1 MTKTALTSNREWN
14 TRVVSTEKG
23 EITQNIL
30 AEFNELWNSEYALK
44 YDEFY
49 EVYKERYMTPFGQ
62 RKAVYSWRLAA
73 TDPTPTGKRKEK
85 SLREKIKDI
94 EKQLRL
100 ETFCEDLTVC
110 ELVEK
115 YLMTKTGVKHST
127 RTGYKF
133 VQNILAKEPFGQRKI
148 ASIKTSDAKIFLIK
162 MQEEG
167 RGYSTIHTVRGVLRP
182 AFQMAADDDMII
194 KNPFQFELHTVV
206 VNDSVKRD
214 ALTREQER
222 KFLQFIQEDR
232 HYSRYYDAIF
242 ILFKTGLRIS
252 EFCGLT
258 IKDIDFKKNVI
269 KVSHQLQRTSDM
281 RYVCEKTKTE
291 NGIREIPMNSEV
303 MEAFKRII
311 KNRPKP
317 KIEPI
322 VDGYSGFLFL
332 DKNGKPRVAL
342 HWEKYF
348 QLSVEKYNSIYRVQ
362 LPKITPHVCRHT
374 FCTNMAKS
382 GMNPKVLQY
391 IMGHGDISVTLDT
404 YTHIK
409 AEDAIAEMERLDLLI
424 EKEA

>member
-1 MTKTALTSNREWN
+1 MSNAKRRDN
-14 TRVVSTEKG
+14 KGRVLQMG
-23 EITQNIL
+23 ENQL
-30 AEFNELWNSEYALK
+30 DDGRY
-44 YDEFY
+44 
-49 EVYKERYMTPFGQ
+49 VYRYTNPYGQ
-62 RKAVYSWRLAA
+62 RKTVYSWRLTAS
-73 TDPTPTGKRKEK
+73 DPMPAGRRKDK

-100 ETFCEDLTVC
+100 EICCEDITVC

-127 RTGYKF
+127 QTGYKF

-162 MQEEG
+162 MQEDG

-182 AFQMAADDDMII
+182 AFQMAADDDMIV

-222 KFLQFIQEDR
+222 KFLQFILEDD
-232 HYSRYYDAIF
+232 HYSQYYDAIYV
-242 ILFKTGLRIS
+242 LFKTGLRIS

-258 IKDIDFKKNVI
+258 IKDIDFKKKVI
-269 KVSHQLQRTSDM
+269 KVNHQLQRTSDM
-281 RYVCEKTKTE
+281 RYICEKTKTE
-291 NGIREIPMNSEV
+291 NGVREVPMTPDV
-303 MEAFKRII
+303 VDAFKRII
-311 KNRPKP
+311 KMRPKP
-317 KIEPI
+317 KIEPV

-332 DKNGKPRVAL
+332 DKNGKPKVAL

-348 QLSVEKYNSIYRVQ
+348 QLSVAKYNKIYRVQ
-362 LPKITPHVCRHT
+362 LPQITPHVCRHT

-409 AEDAIAEMERLDLLI
+409 SEDAIAEMERLDYLKT
-424 EKEA
+424 KEA

>member
-1 MTKTALTSNREWN
+1 MSNAKRRDN
-14 TRVVSTEKG
+14 KGRVLQMG
-23 EITQNIL
+23 ENQLNDGR
-30 AEFNELWNSEYALK
+30 Y
-44 YDEFY
+44 
-49 EVYKERYMTPFGQ
+49 VYRYTNPYGQ
-62 RKAVYSWRLAA
+62 RKTVYSWRLTAS
-73 TDPTPTGKRKEK
+73 DPMPAGRRKDK

-100 ETFCEDLTVC
+100 EICCEDITVC

-127 RTGYKF
+127 QTGYKF

-162 MQEEG
+162 MQEDG

-182 AFQMAADDDMII
+182 AFQMATDDDMIV

-222 KFLQFIQEDR
+222 KYLQFILEDD
-232 HYSRYYDAIF
+232 HYSQYYDAIY

-258 IKDIDFKKNVI
+258 IKDIDFKKKVI
-269 KVSHQLQRTSDM
+269 KINHQLQRTSDM
-281 RYVCEKTKTE
+281 RYICEKTKTE
-291 NGIREIPMNSEV
+291 NGVREVPMTPDV
-303 MEAFKRII
+303 VDAFKRII
-311 KNRPKP
+311 KMRPKP
-317 KIEPI
+317 KIEPV

-332 DKNGKPRVAL
+332 DKNGKPKVAL

-348 QLSVEKYNSIYRVQ
+348 QLSVAKYNKLYRVQ
-362 LPKITPHVCRHT
+362 LPQITPHVCRHT

-409 AEDAIAEMERLDLLI
+409 SEDAIAEMERLDYLKT
-424 EKEA
+424 KEA

>member
-1 MTKTALTSNREWN
+1 MSNAKRRDN
-14 TRVVSTEKG
+14 KGRVLQMG
-23 EITQNIL
+23 ENQL
-30 AEFNELWNSEYALK
+30 DDGRY
-44 YDEFY
+44 
-49 EVYKERYMTPFGQ
+49 VYRYTTPYGQ
-62 RKAVYSWRLAA
+62 RKTVYSWRLTASDSMPA
-73 TDPTPTGKRKEK
+73 GKRKDR
-85 SLREKIKDI
+85 SLREKIKEI
-94 EKQLRL
+94 EKKLRL
-100 ETFCEDLTVC
+100 EICCEDITVC

-162 MQEEG
+162 MQEDG
-167 RGYSTIHTVRGVLRP
+167 RGYSTIHNVRGVLRP
-182 AFQMAADDDMII
+182 AFQMAADDDMIV
-194 KNPFQFELHTVV
+194 KKPFQFELHTV

-222 KFLQFIQEDR
+222 KFLQFILEDD
-232 HYSRYYDAIF
+232 HYSQYYDAIY

-258 IKDIDFKKNVI
+258 IKDIDFKKKVI
-269 KVSHQLQRTSDM
+269 KVNHQLQRTSDM

-291 NGIREIPMNSEV
+291 NGVREVPMTPDV
-303 MEAFKRII
+303 VDAFKRII
-311 KNRPKP
+311 KMRPKP
-317 KIEPI
+317 KIEPVI
-322 VDGYSGFLFL
+322 DGYSGFLFL
-332 DKNGKPRVAL
+332 DKNGKPKVAL

-348 QLSVEKYNSIYRVQ
+348 QLSVRKYNNIYRVQ
-362 LPKITPHVCRHT
+362 LPQITPHVCRHT

-409 AEDAIAEMERLDLLI
+409 SEDAIAEVERLDYL
-424 EKEA
+424 KTREA

>member
-1 MTKTALTSNREWN
+1 M
-14 TRVVSTEKG
+14 G
-23 EITQNIL
+23 ENQL
-30 AEFNELWNSEYALK
+30 DDGRY
-44 YDEFY
+44 
-49 EVYKERYMTPFGQ
+49 VYRYTNPYGQ
-62 RKAVYSWRLAA
+62 RKTVYSWRLTAS
-73 TDPTPTGKRKEK
+73 DPMPAGKRKDK
-85 SLREKIKDI
+85 SLREKIKEI
-94 EKQLRL
+94 EKNLRL
-100 ETFCEDLTVC
+100 EICCEDITVC

-127 RTGYKF
+127 QTGYKF

-162 MQEEG
+162 MQEAG
-167 RGYSTIHTVRGVLRP
+167 KGYSTICTVRGVLRP
-182 AFQMAADDDMII
+182 AFQMAADDDMIV

-222 KFLQFIQEDR
+222 KFLQFILEDN
-232 HYSRYYDAIF
+232 HYSQYYDAIY

-258 IKDIDFKKNVI
+258 IKDIDFRKKVI
-269 KVSHQLQRTSDM
+269 KVNHQLQRTSDM

-291 NGIREIPMNSEV
+291 NGVREVPMTPDV
-303 MEAFKRII
+303 VDAFKRII
-311 KNRPKP
+311 KMRPKP
-317 KIEPI
+317 KIEPVI
-322 VDGYSGFLFL
+322 DGYSGFLFL
-332 DKNGKPRVAL
+332 DKNGKPKVAL

-348 QLSVEKYNSIYRVQ
+348 QLSVAKYNKIYRVQ
-362 LPKITPHVCRHT
+362 LPQITPHVCRHT

-409 AEDAIAEMERLDLLI
+409 SEDAIAEMERLDYLKT
-424 EKEA
+424 KEA

>member
-1 MTKTALTSNREWN
+1 MSNTKRRDNKGRVLQTGEWQQDDGRYVYRYTSP
-14 TRVVSTEKG
+14 
-23 EITQNIL
+23 L
-30 AEFNELWNSEYALK
+30 
-44 YDEFY
+44 
-49 EVYKERYMTPFGQ
+49 GQ
-62 RKAVYSWRLAA
+62 RKSVYSWRLTAS
-73 TDPTPTGKRKEK
+73 DPTPAGKRKEK
-85 SLREKIKDI
+85 SLREKIKEV

-100 ETFCEDLTVC
+100 ELCCEDITVC

-133 VQNILAKEPFGQRKI
+133 VQNILAKKPFGQRKI
-148 ASIKTSDAKIFLIK
+148 ATIKTSDAKVFLIK

-167 RGYSTIHTVRGVLRP
+167 RGYSTICTVRGVLRP
-182 AFQMAADDDMII
+182 AFQMATDDDMII

-222 KFLQFIQEDR
+222 KFLEFIHQDK
-232 HYSRYYDAIF
+232 HYRRYYDAF
-242 ILFKTGLRIS
+242 YILFKTGLRIS

-258 IKDIDFKKNVI
+258 IKDLDFRKKVI
-269 KVSHQLQRTSDM
+269 KVNHQLQRTSEM
-281 RYVCEKTKTE
+281 KYICESTKTG
-291 NGIREIPMNSEV
+291 NGVRDVPMTPDV
-303 MEAFKRII
+303 VDAFKRII

-348 QLSVEKYNSIYRVQ
+348 QLSVRKYNSIYRVQ
-362 LPKITPHVCRHT
+362 LPQITPHVCRHT

-409 AEDAIAEMERLDLLI
+409 SEDAIAEMERLDLLMK
-424 EKEA
+424 KEA

>member
-1 MTKTALTSNREWN
+1 MSNTKRRDNKG
-14 TRVVSTEKG
+14 RVLQMG
-23 EITQNIL
+23 ENQL
-30 AEFNELWNSEYALK
+30 
-44 YDEFY
+44 DDG
-49 EVYKERYMTPFGQ
+49 RYTYRYTDPFGQ
-62 RKAVYSWRLAA
+62 RKTVYSWRLTAS
-73 TDPTPTGKRKEK
+73 DPTPAGKRKEK
-85 SLREKIKDI
+85 SLGEKIKDV

-100 ETFCEDLTVC
+100 ELCCEDITVC

-115 YLMTKTGVKHST
+115 YLVTKTGVKHSI

-148 ASIKTSDAKIFLIK
+148 ATIKTSDAKVFLIK

-167 RGYSTIHTVRGVLRP
+167 RGYSTICTVRGVLRP
-182 AFQMAADDDMII
+182 AFQVATDDDMII
-194 KNPFQFELHTVV
+194 KNPFQFEFHTVV

-222 KFLQFIQEDR
+222 KFLEFIQQDS
-232 HYSRYYDAIF
+232 HYSRYYDAF
-242 ILFKTGLRIS
+242 YILFKRGLRIS

-258 IKDIDFKKNVI
+258 IKDIDFRKKVI
-269 KVSHQLQRTSDM
+269 KVNHQLQRTSEM
-281 RYVCEKTKTE
+281 KYICESTKTG
-291 NGIREIPMNSEV
+291 NGVRDVPMTPDV
-303 MEAFKRII
+303 VDAFKQII

-332 DKNGKPRVAL
+332 DKNGKPRVTL

-348 QLSVEKYNSIYRVQ
+348 QLSVRKYNSIYRGQ
-362 LPKITPHVCRHT
+362 LPQITPHVCRHT
-374 FCTNMAKS
+374 FCTNMAKF
-382 GMNPKVLQY
+382 GMTPKVLQY
-391 IMGHGDISVTLDT
+391 IMGYGDISVTIDT

-409 AEDAIAEMERLDLLI
+409 SEDAIAEMERLDLLM

>member
-1 MTKTALTSNREWN
+1 MSNAKRRDN
-14 TRVVSTEKG
+14 KGRVLQMG
-23 EITQNIL
+23 ENQL
-30 AEFNELWNSEYALK
+30 DDGRYA
-44 YDEFY
+44 Y
-49 EVYKERYMTPFGQ
+49 RYTTPFGQ
-62 RKAVYSWRLAA
+62 RKTVYSWRLTAS
-73 TDPTPTGKRKEK
+73 DPMPAGKRKDK
-85 SLREKIKDI
+85 SLREKIKEI
-94 EKQLRL
+94 EKKLRL
-100 ETFCEDLTVC
+100 EICCEDITVC

-162 MQEEG
+162 MQEDG

-182 AFQMAADDDMII
+182 AFQMAADDDMIV
-194 KNPFQFELHTVV
+194 KNPFQLELHTVV

-222 KFLQFIQEDR
+222 KFLQFIMEDN
-232 HYSRYYDAIF
+232 HYSQYYDAF
-242 ILFKTGLRIS
+242 YILFKTGLRIS

-258 IKDIDFKKNVI
+258 IKDIDFKKKVI
-269 KVSHQLQRTSDM
+269 KVNHQLQRTSDM
-281 RYVCEKTKTE
+281 RYICEKTKTE
-291 NGIREIPMNSEV
+291 NGVREVPMTPDV
-303 MEAFKRII
+303 VDAFKRVI
-311 KNRPKP
+311 KLRPTP

-322 VDGYSGFLFL
+322 IDGYSGFLFL

-348 QLSVEKYNSIYRVQ
+348 QLSVAKYNKTYRLQ

-391 IMGHGDISVTLDT
+391 IMGHGDISVTLDN

-409 AEDAIAEMERLDLLI
+409 SEDAIAEMERLDYLKT
-424 EKEA
+424 KEA

>member
-1 MTKTALTSNREWN
+1 M
-14 TRVVSTEKG
+14 
-23 EITQNIL
+23 
-30 AEFNELWNSEYALK
+30 
-44 YDEFY
+44 
-49 EVYKERYMTPFGQ
+49 
-62 RKAVYSWRLAA
+62 
-73 TDPTPTGKRKEK
+73 
-85 SLREKIKDI
+85 
-94 EKQLRL
+94 
-100 ETFCEDLTVC
+100 
-110 ELVEK
+110 
-115 YLMTKTGVKHST
+115 
-127 RTGYKF
+127 
-133 VQNILAKEPFGQRKI
+133 QNILAKEPFGQRKI
-148 ASIKTSDAKIFLIK
+148 ANVKTSDAKIFLIK
-162 MQEEG
+162 MQEDG

-222 KFLQFIQEDR
+222 TFLKFIQEDR

-258 IKDIDFKKNVI
+258 IRDIDFKKNVI
-269 KVSHQLQRTSDM
+269 KISHQLQRTSDM
-281 RYVCEKTKTE
+281 KYVCEKTKTE

-303 MEAFKRII
+303 MAAFKRII
-311 KNRPKP
+311 KSRPKP

-332 DKNGKPRVAL
+332 DKNGKPKVAL

-409 AEDAIAEMERLDLLI
+409 AEDAIAEMERLNLLT

>member
-1 MTKTALTSNREWN
+1 MSNAKRRDN
-14 TRVVSTEKG
+14 KGRVLQMG
-23 EITQNIL
+23 ENRL
-30 AEFNELWNSEYALK
+30 DDGRY
-44 YDEFY
+44 
-49 EVYKERYMTPFGQ
+49 VYRYTNPYGQ
-62 RKAVYSWRLAA
+62 RKTVYSWRLTAS
-73 TDPTPTGKRKEK
+73 DPMPAGRRKDK

-100 ETFCEDLTVC
+100 EICCEDITVC

-127 RTGYKF
+127 QTGYKF
-133 VQNILAKEPFGQRKI
+133 VQNILEKEPFGQRKI

-162 MQEEG
+162 MQEDG

-182 AFQMAADDDMII
+182 AFQMAADDDMIV

-222 KFLQFIQEDR
+222 KYLQFILEDD
-232 HYSRYYDAIF
+232 HYSQYYDAIY

-258 IKDIDFKKNVI
+258 IKDIDFKKKVI
-269 KVSHQLQRTSDM
+269 KINHQLQRTSDM
-281 RYVCEKTKTE
+281 RYICEKTKTE
-291 NGIREIPMNSEV
+291 NGVREVPMTPDV
-303 MEAFKRII
+303 VDAFKRII
-311 KNRPKP
+311 KMRPKP
-317 KIEPI
+317 KIEPV

-332 DKNGKPRVAL
+332 DKNGKPKVAL

-348 QLSVEKYNSIYRVQ
+348 QLSVAKYNKIYRVQ
-362 LPKITPHVCRHT
+362 LPQITPHVCRHT

-409 AEDAIAEMERLDLLI
+409 SEDAIAEMERLDYLKT
-424 EKEA
+424 KEA

>member
-1 MTKTALTSNREWN
+1 MSQLFERRMIMSNAKRRDN
-14 TRVVSTEKG
+14 KGRVLQMG
-23 EITQNIL
+23 ENQL
-30 AEFNELWNSEYALK
+30 DDGRY
-44 YDEFY
+44 
-49 EVYKERYMTPFGQ
+49 VYRYTNPYGQ
-62 RKAVYSWRLAA
+62 RKTVYSWRLTAS
-73 TDPTPTGKRKEK
+73 DPMPAGRRKDK

-100 ETFCEDLTVC
+100 EICCEDITVC

-127 RTGYKF
+127 QTGYKF

-148 ASIKTSDAKIFLIK
+148 ASIKTSDAKIFLIN
-162 MQEEG
+162 MQKNG

-182 AFQMAADDDMII
+182 AFQMAADDDMIV

-222 KFLQFIQEDR
+222 KYLQFILEDD
-232 HYSRYYDAIF
+232 HYSQYYDAIY

-258 IKDIDFKKNVI
+258 IKDIDFKKKVI
-269 KVSHQLQRTSDM
+269 KVNHQLQRTSDM
-281 RYVCEKTKTE
+281 RYICEKTKTE
-291 NGIREIPMNSEV
+291 NGVREVPMTPDV
-303 MEAFKRII
+303 VDAFKRII
-311 KNRPKP
+311 KMRPKP
-317 KIEPI
+317 KIEPV

-332 DKNGKPRVAL
+332 DKNGKPKVAL

-348 QLSVEKYNSIYRVQ
+348 QLSVAKYNKIYRVQ
-362 LPKITPHVCRHT
+362 LPQITPHVCRHT

-409 AEDAIAEMERLDLLI
+409 SEDAIAEMERLDYLKT
-424 EKEA
+424 KEA

>member
-1 MTKTALTSNREWN
+1 MSYTKRRDNKG
-14 TRVVSTEKG
+14 RVLQMG
-23 EITQNIL
+23 EIQL
-30 AEFNELWNSEYALK
+30 EDGRYA
-44 YDEFY
+44 Y
-49 EVYKERYMTPFGQ
+49 RYTDPFGQ
-62 RKAVYSWRLAA
+62 RKTVYSWRLTASDSMPA
-73 TDPTPTGKRKEK
+73 GKRKDK
-85 SLREKIKDI
+85 ALRDKIKEI
-94 EKQLRL
+94 EKRLRL
-100 ETFCEDLTVC
+100 EICCEDITVC

-148 ASIKTSDAKIFLIK
+148 ASIKTSDAKVFLIK
-162 MQEEG
+162 MQEDG

-222 KFLQFIQEDR
+222 QFLQFILEDN
-232 HYSRYYDAIF
+232 HYSQYYDAF
-242 ILFKTGLRIS
+242 YILFKTGLRIS

-258 IKDIDFKKNVI
+258 IKDIDFKKKVI
-269 KVSHQLQRTSDM
+269 KVNHQLQRTNDM
-281 RYVCEKTKTE
+281 KYICETTKTE
-291 NGIREIPMNSEV
+291 NGVREVPMTPDV
-303 MEAFKRII
+303 MEAFRRII
-311 KNRPKP
+311 KMRPKQ
-317 KIEPI
+317 KVEPI
-322 VDGYSGFLFL
+322 IDGYSGFLFL
-332 DKNGKPRVAL
+332 DKNGKPKVAL

-348 QLSVEKYNSIYRVQ
+348 KLSVEKYNKIYRVQ

-409 AEDAIAEMERLDLLI
+409 SEDAIAEMERLDYLKT
-424 EKEA
+424 KET

>member
-1 MTKTALTSNREWN
+1 MSNTKRRDNKG
-14 TRVVSTEKG
+14 RVLQMG
-23 EITQNIL
+23 ENQL
-30 AEFNELWNSEYALK
+30 DDGRY
-44 YDEFY
+44 
-49 EVYKERYMTPFGQ
+49 VYRYTNPYGQ
-62 RKAVYSWRLAA
+62 RKTVYSWRLTAS
-73 TDPTPTGKRKEK
+73 DPMPAGRRKDK

-100 ETFCEDLTVC
+100 EICCEDITVC

-127 RTGYKF
+127 QTGYKF

-162 MQEEG
+162 MQEDG

-182 AFQMAADDDMII
+182 AFQMAADDDMIV

-222 KFLQFIQEDR
+222 KFLQFILEDD
-232 HYSRYYDAIF
+232 HYSQYYDAIY

-258 IKDIDFKKNVI
+258 IKDIDFKKKVI
-269 KVSHQLQRTSDM
+269 KVNHQLQRTSDM
-281 RYVCEKTKTE
+281 RYICEKTKTE
-291 NGIREIPMNSEV
+291 NGVREVPMTPDV
-303 MEAFKRII
+303 VDAFKRII
-311 KNRPKP
+311 KMRPKP
-317 KIEPI
+317 KIEPV

-332 DKNGKPRVAL
+332 DKNGKPKVAL

-348 QLSVEKYNSIYRVQ
+348 QLSVAKYNKIYRVQ
-362 LPKITPHVCRHT
+362 LPQITPHVCRHT

-409 AEDAIAEMERLDLLI
+409 SEDAIAEMERLDYLKT
-424 EKEA
+424 KEA

>member
-1 MTKTALTSNREWN
+1 MSNAKRRDN
-14 TRVVSTEKG
+14 KGRVLQMG
-23 EITQNIL
+23 ETQL
-30 AEFNELWNSEYALK
+30 DDGRY
-44 YDEFY
+44 
-49 EVYKERYMTPFGQ
+49 VYRYTTPLGQ
-62 RKAVYSWRLAA
+62 RKTVYSWRLTAS
-73 TDPTPTGKRKEK
+73 DPTPAGRRKDK

-100 ETFCEDLTVC
+100 EICCEDITVC

-127 RTGYKF
+127 QTGYKY

-148 ASIKTSDAKIFLIK
+148 ASIKTSDAKIFLIN
-162 MQEEG
+162 MQKNG

-182 AFQMAADDDMII
+182 AFQMAADDDMIV

-222 KFLQFIQEDR
+222 KYLQFILEDD
-232 HYSRYYDAIF
+232 HYCQYYDAIY

-258 IKDIDFKKNVI
+258 IKDIDFKKKVI
-269 KVSHQLQRTSDM
+269 KVNHQLQRTSDM
-281 RYVCEKTKTE
+281 KYICESTKTE
-291 NGIREIPMNSEV
+291 NGVREVPMTQDV
-303 MEAFKRII
+303 MDAFKRII
-311 KNRPKP
+311 KKRPKP

-332 DKNGKPRVAL
+332 DKNGKPKVAL

-348 QLSVEKYNSIYRVQ
+348 QLSVAKYNERVM
-362 LPKITPHVCRHT
+362 
-374 FCTNMAKS
+374 F
-382 GMNPKVLQY
+382 G
-391 IMGHGDISVTLDT
+391 
-404 YTHIK
+404 
-409 AEDAIAEMERLDLLI
+409 E
-424 EKEA
+424 

>member
-1 MTKTALTSNREWN
+1 MSNTKRRDNKG
-14 TRVVSTEKG
+14 RVLQMG
-23 EITQNIL
+23 ENQL
-30 AEFNELWNSEYALK
+30 DDGRYA
-44 YDEFY
+44 Y
-49 EVYKERYMTPFGQ
+49 RYTTPFGQ
-62 RKAVYSWRLAA
+62 RKTVYSWRLTAS
-73 TDPTPTGKRKEK
+73 DPMPAGKRKDK

-94 EKQLRL
+94 EKKLRL
-100 ETFCEDLTVC
+100 EICCEDITVC

-127 RTGYKF
+127 QTGYKF

-162 MQEEG
+162 MQESG

-182 AFQMAADDDMII
+182 AFQMAADDDMIV

-222 KFLQFIQEDR
+222 KFLQFILEDD
-232 HYSRYYDAIF
+232 HYSQYYDAF
-242 ILFKTGLRIS
+242 YILFKTGLRIS

-258 IKDIDFKKNVI
+258 IKDIDFRKKVI
-269 KVSHQLQRTSDM
+269 KVNHQLQRTSDM
-281 RYVCEKTKTE
+281 RYICEKTKTE
-291 NGIREIPMNSEV
+291 NGVREVPMTSDV
-303 MEAFKRII
+303 MDAFKRII
-311 KNRPKP
+311 KMRPKP

-332 DKNGKPRVAL
+332 DKNGKPKVAL

-348 QLSVEKYNSIYRVQ
+348 QLSVAKYNKIYRVQ

-409 AEDAIAEMERLDLLI
+409 AEDAIAEMERLDYLAT
-424 EKEA
+424 KEA